1 MTRRIRLRAV
11 AAIST
16 VLVLGGCASER
27 EPIPVPTM
35 PTPTPTVTSTPTP
48 TPTPTP
54 TFDATRYSIDDPASI
69 WVVVNKLRPLNPESY
84 APADIVRVP
93 VPYANEPFLRQEAA
107 DAAVALFA
115 AAEAE
120 AGLRLQA
127 QSAYRSYTVQVR
139 VYNDIVASRGQDYA
153 DVRSAQPGH
162 SEHQTGLAIDISSLP
177 AVCALDP
184 CFGDTDHGRWLAAN
198 AHRFGFH
205 LRYQPDMT
213 PITGY
218 SYEPWHFRYVGVELA
233 TELHD
238 TGVRTLE
245 EFFGLPPAP
254 TYAG

>member
-1 MTRRIRLRAV
+1 MSRSLRLSAV
-11 AAIST
+11 AAIVT
-16 VLVLGGCASER
+16 VVVLSACASPR
-27 EPIPVPTM
+27 EPIPLAAT
-35 PTPTPTVTSTPTP
+35 PTPTPTVTPTPTP
-48 TPTPTP
+48 SPTPTP

-84 APADIVRVP
+84 APSDIVRAP
-93 VPYANEPFLRQEAA
+93 IPFASEPLMRQEVA

-127 QSAYRSYTVQVR
+127 YSAYRSYNVQVR
-139 VYNDIVASRGQDYA
+139 VYNNIVASRGQDYA

-162 SEHQTGLAIDISSLP
+162 SEHQTGLAIDISSVP
-177 AVCALDP
+177 AVCTLDP

-205 LRYQPDMT
+205 LRYPPDKT
-213 PITGY
+213 AITGY

-233 TELHD
+233 TELHE
-238 TGVRTLE
+238 TGVLTLE

>member
-1 MTRRIRLRAV
+1 MTRRKRLSAV
-11 AAIST
+11 AAMAA
-16 VLVLGGCASER
+16 LALLAGCATER
-27 EPIPVPTM
+27 DPIPTPT
-35 PTPTPTVTSTPTP
+35 TSAPTPTVTPTP

-54 TFDATRYSIDDPASI
+54 TFDATRYSIDDPASL
-69 WVVVNKLRPLNPESY
+69 WVVVNKLRPLEPETY
-84 APADIVRVP
+84 APNDIVRVP

-107 DAAVALFA
+107 DAVVALFA

-127 QSAYRSYTVQVR
+127 QSAYRSYNVQVR

-233 TELHD
+233 TELHE
-238 TGVRTLE
+238 TGVRSLE